1 MKRRILIFTLSLITL
16 LGSALYVA
24 AAPPGG
30 PCNGGPCDGHCDGP
44 GDGKEQPGGR
54 FLERMAK
61 ILDLTE
67 TQQASIKKVLAAEEE
82 KTAALHEKKRENRQQ
97 LRSAEEA
104 KPFDENAIRVLAE
117 QRGAIEAELT
127 IARARA
133 HSQIDALLT
142 PEQREIAAKL
152 RSERGEKH
160 KGRKGG
166 HR

>member
-1 MKRRILIFTLSLITL
+1 MKKRILIVTLSLATL
-16 LGSALYVA
+16 LGSALYAVDT
-24 AAPPGG
+24 PSGG
-30 PCNGGPCDGHCDGP
+30 PCGGCCDKRCDGP
-44 GDGKEQPGGR
+44 RDGKEQHGGR
-54 FLERMAK
+54 FLERMSK
-61 ILDLTE
+61 ILVLTE
-67 TQQASIKKVLAAEEE
+67 AQQASIKQVQAAEEE
-82 KTAALHEKKRENRQQ
+82 KIAALHEKKQAIRQQ
-97 LRSAEEA
+97 LRQAETV

-127 IARARA
+127 IVRARM
-133 HSQIDALLT
+133 HNQIDALLT

>member
-1 MKRRILIFTLSLITL
+1 MKKRILIVTLSLITL

-24 AAPPGG
+24 ASPSGG
-30 PCNGGPCDGHCDGP
+30 PCGGPCDGNCDGP
-44 GDGKEQPGGR
+44 RAGKNYSGDR
-54 FLERMAK
+54 FHERMSKLLA
-61 ILDLTE
+61 LTE
-67 TQQASIKKVLAAEEE
+67 AQQASIKQVQAAEEE
-82 KTAALHEKKRENRQQ
+82 KITALHEKKQEIRQQ
-97 LRSAEEA
+97 LRQAGTVQ
-104 KPFDENAIRVLAE
+104 PFDENAIKVLAE
-117 QRGAIEAELT
+117 QRGAIAAELT
-127 IARARA
+127 IVRARM

>member
-1 MKRRILIFTLSLITL
+1 MKRRILIVTLSLITL

-30 PCNGGPCDGHCDGP
+30 PCGGPCDGNCDGP
-44 GDGKEQPGGR
+44 DGKEHPGGR
-54 FLERMAK
+54 FLERMTK
-61 ILDLTE
+61 ILDLSAA
-67 TQQASIKKVLAAEEE
+67 QQVSIKQVLAAEQE
-82 KTAALHEKKRENRQQ
+82 KTATLHEKKRENRQQ
-97 LRSAEEA
+97 LRQAETA
-104 KPFDENAIRVLAE
+104 QPFDENAIRLLAE
-117 QRGAIEAELT
+117 QQGAIEAELT

-142 PEQREIAAKL
+142 PAQRELAAKL
-152 RSERGEKH
+152 RPEPGEKH

>member
-1 MKRRILIFTLSLITL
+1 MKRRILIVTLSLITL

-30 PCNGGPCDGHCDGP
+30 PCGGPCDGNCDGP
-44 GDGKEQPGGR
+44 DGKEHPGGR
-54 FLERMAK
+54 FLERMTK
-61 ILDLTE
+61 ILDLSAA
-67 TQQASIKKVLAAEEE
+67 QQVSIKQVLAAEQE
-82 KTAALHEKKRENRQQ
+82 KTATLHEKKRENRQQ
-97 LRSAEEA
+97 LRQAETA
-104 KPFDENAIRVLAE
+104 QPFDKNAIRLLAE
-117 QRGAIEAELT
+117 QQGAIEAELT

-142 PEQREIAAKL
+142 PAQRELAAKL
-152 RSERGEKH
+152 RPEPGEKH

>member
-1 MKRRILIFTLSLITL
+1 MKRRILIVTLSLITL

-30 PCNGGPCDGHCDGP
+30 SCNGPCAGDCDGP
-44 GDGKEQPGGR
+44 RAGKEQHGGR
-54 FLERMAK
+54 FLERMTK
-61 ILDLTE
+61 ILDLSE
-67 TQQASIKKVLAAEEE
+67 AQQASIKKVLAAEEE
-82 KTAALHEKKRENRQQ
+82 KIASLHEKKQEIRQQ
-97 LRSAEEA
+97 LRQAETV
-104 KPFDENAIRVLAE
+104 KPFDENSIRVLAE

-127 IARARA
+127 IVRAKM

-142 PEQREIAAKL
+142 PEQRELAAKL

>member
-1 MKRRILIFTLSLITL
+1 MKRRILIITLSLVTL
-16 LGSALYVA
+16 LGSAFYVA
-24 AAPPGG
+24 ASPPGG
-30 PCNGGPCDGHCDGP
+30 PCGGPCDGHCDGP

-54 FLERMAK
+54 FLERMTR

-67 TQQASIKKVLAAEEE
+67 AQQASIKKVLAAEQE

-104 KPFDENAIRVLAE
+104 KPFDENAVRLLAE
-117 QRGAIEAELT
+117 QRGAIEADLT

-142 PEQREIAAKL
+142 SEQRELAAKL
-152 RSERGEKH
+152 RPEPGEKH

-166 HR
+166 HH

>member
-1 MKRRILIFTLSLITL
+1 MKKRILIVTLSLVTL
-16 LGSALYVA
+16 LGSVLLVA
-24 AAPPGG
+24 AAPPAGPCGG
-30 PCNGGPCDGHCDGP
+30 PCNGDCNGP
-44 GDGKEQPGGR
+44 GDREEQPGGR
-54 FLERMAK
+54 FLERMTK
-61 ILDLTE
+61 VLDLSE
-67 TQQASIKKVLAAEEE
+67 AQQASIKKVLAAEQE
-82 KTAALHEKKRENRQQ
+82 KTAALHEKKREIRQQ
-97 LRSAEEA
+97 LRQAETV

-117 QRGAIEAELT
+117 QQGAIETELT

-142 PEQREIAAKL
+142 PEQRELAAKL